1 MKTKHTVALAAL
13 AGFGLGAIA
22 VEGLH
27 GQTKPIAYTVSE
39 IDVTNPEAFAK
50 EYVPL
55 ARKALGEGGTVYKIV
70 AAGGK
75 TVSIEGAAPKG
86 RIVIN
91 SFENLDAAVAAY
103 NSPAYKEA
111 RKIGDKYA
119 TWRIFATEAAQ

>member
-1 MKTKHTVALAAL
+1 MKTNYKLALAL
-13 AGFGLGAIA
+13 FAGAAIGAAA
-22 VEGLH
+22 VQGLH
-27 GQTKPIAYTVSE
+27 AQAKPIAYSVSE
-39 IDVTNPEAFAK
+39 LEVTNPEAFAK

-55 ARKALGEGGTVYKIV
+55 ARKALSEHGAGYKIV

>member
-1 MKTKHTVALAAL
+1 MKTKYKLALALLTGVAI
-13 AGFGLGAIA
+13 GAAA
-22 VEGLH
+22 VQGLH
-27 GQTKPIAYTVSE
+27 AQSKPIAYSVSE

-50 EYVPL
+50 EFVPL
-55 ARKALGEGGTVYKIV
+55 ARKALSENGAGYKIV